1 MMLYRTIKNQIVTI
15 LSNSANERFRVIG
28 NQKQSRDGETIKDNN
43 RLVQVYYDSGNFD
56 QQSGRSGRKL
66 HKMKFS
72 IDLSASAAAKGDL
85 SALETGT
92 PAQKANALASL
103 REAAEVAD
111 DLLDELIDIVYNIIM
126 DARYDALE
134 LDKGSLGIRWIDS
147 IKKDTLLERG
157 EFVVKTANLSLS
169 VNGPEI
175 VTGDIGNEPVT
186 VVIDSS
192 ITGDVPSSGA
202 TVENDNT

>member
-1 MMLYRTIKNQIVTI
+1 MMLFRTIKTQIVSI
-15 LSNSANERFRVIG
+15 LDAHASERFRVIG
-28 NQKQSRDGETIKDNN
+28 NQKQSRDADTIKDNN

-56 QQSGRSGRKL
+56 QSSGRNSSKT

-85 SALETGT
+85 SALEYGT

-111 DLLDELIDIVYNIIM
+111 NLLDELIDIVFNILM
-126 DARYDALE
+126 DARYDDLQIGRGAVNV
-134 LDKGSLGIRWIDS
+134 RWIDS

-169 VNGPEI
+169 VSGSEVI
-175 VTGDIGNEPVT
+175 TGDIGNEPAT
-186 VVIDSS
+186 VIIDSS